1 MKIIALIPSRSGS
14 QRILD
19 KNIKKLNNKPLLY
32 YAIKSALDSK
42 IFTKVVVSTDSK
54 KYAKIANLY
63 RAETPFL
70 RPKKLSKSTSPDYE
84 WVNHALQFYKKKGEN
99 FDLFFILRPTNPFRT
114 KKTILRALKEFK
126 KNKCD
131 SLRAVEQCKQ
141 HPYKMWKIKN
151 NKLIPFKN
159 LKIQGQPS
167 YNVQFKSLPKVYI
180 QNASLEISKVEV
192 LKKYKSITGKT
203 ILPFLTNGNEGF
215 DINYIEDFYYAESIV
230 SKNKI

>member
-32 YAIKSALDSK
+32 YSIKSALDSK
-42 IFTKVVVSTDSK
+42 IFSKVVVSTDSK

-63 RAETPFL
+63 GAETPFL
-70 RPKKLSKSTSPDYE
+70 RPKKFSKSTSPDYG
-84 WVNHALQFYKKKGEN
+84 WVNHALQFYKKKGDI

-114 KKTILRALKEFK
+114 KQTISRAFKIFK

-131 SLRAVEQCKQ
+131 SLRAVELCKQ
-141 HPYKMWKIKN
+141 HPYKMWEIKN
-151 NKLIPFKN
+151 NKLKPYEN

-203 ILPFLTNGNEGF
+203 ILPFLTYGNEGF
-215 DINYIEDFYYAESIV
+215 DINYMEDLFYAEKLIS
-230 SKNKI
+230 NNRL